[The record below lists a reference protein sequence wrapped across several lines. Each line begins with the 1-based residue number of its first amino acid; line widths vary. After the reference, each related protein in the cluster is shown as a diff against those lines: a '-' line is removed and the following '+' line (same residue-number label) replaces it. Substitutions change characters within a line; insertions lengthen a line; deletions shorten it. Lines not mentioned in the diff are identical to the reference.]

1 MKKAIPILF
10 ALFLIGPALPSGAQ
24 ESAPKPA
31 PPPDAAATPAPAPPM
46 SASAVRGK
54 VVYERFCTSCHGD
67 LGNGAGE
74 FAEHIAVKPRDYRQG
89 TFKWRST
96 PSGALPLDSD
106 LEKTI
111 RDGIYGTYMPSWFA
125 IGKRNRADVISYIKT
140 FSARWTTE
148 SAPAPITIPPEPEYT
163 ESSVSRGRAI
173 YEKNNCAQCHGS
185 GALGDGPSAHDL
197 KDDWG
202 NAIVPYD
209 LTQGHIKCG
218 NTGEDIYRVFI
229 TGLNG
234 TPMPSFTDSI
244 SSDEAWALV
253 HYIQSLSPLYP
264 KHVTTAAKR

>member
-1 MKKAIPILF
+1 MRTSIP
-10 ALFLIGPALPSGAQ
+10 FLLALPLLALADPAGAQ
-24 ESAPKPA
+24 QA
-31 PPPDAAATPAPAPPM
+31 PPPVTPAAPATVLAAPVLSP
-46 SASAVRGK
+46 AAVRGK
-54 VVYERFCTSCHGD
+54 VVYERFCVSCHGD

-74 FAEHIAVKPRDYRQG
+74 FAEHITVKPRDYRQG

-96 PSGALPLDSD
+96 ASGALPLDSD

-111 RDGIYGTYMPSWFA
+111 RDGVYGTYMPSWFA
-125 IGKRNRADVISYIKT
+125 IGKRNRTDVIAYIKT

-148 SAPAPITIPPEPEYT
+148 KPPDPITIPPEPEYT
-163 ESSVSRGRAI
+163 EASVTRGRGL
-173 YEKNNCAQCHGS
+173 YEKNNCAQCHGL
-185 GALGDGPSAHDL
+185 GALGDGPSAHEL

-209 LTQGHIKCG
+209 LTLGHIKCG
-218 NTGEDIYRVFI
+218 NTGQDIYRVFI

-264 KHVTTAAKR
+264 KNVKTASRR